1 MKGGIAIPHG
11 AENLVT
17 KPVICITKLDKPIV
31 WDGFNTVDLVC
42 VLALNENRQNI
53 LSSFIRLF
61 LMKSWF
67 PEYAHAIPQMRYMEF
82 CVIIQKQSN
91 KLASFLLIYKV

>member
-1 MKGGIAIPHG
+1 MNVDNVDNVESTWRIKLCATAKNGEISYIIAKNMK
-11 AENLVT
+11 
-17 KPVICITKLDKPIV
+17 
-31 WDGFNTVDLVC
+31 
-42 VLALNENRQNI
+42 NRQNI